1 MHGVCEP
8 TPSSQ
13 RESVVLQAP
22 RPEGAGRLRREAAPA
37 PSRSPV
43 TRVMTRGNYRLP
55 CLHGESNTRLR
66 RDESDPC
73 ARLRLV
79 DRTPHEISSRIAL
92 QLPDVLISTRR
103 MMNSFASR
111 ATI

>member
-43 TRVMTRGNYRLP
+43 TRVMTRGNYTDGGRVVAEQP
-55 CLHGESNTRLR
+55 QIVNVAKVEHRNG
-66 RDESDPC
+66 
-73 ARLRLV
+73 
-79 DRTPHEISSRIAL
+79 
-92 QLPDVLISTRR
+92 
-103 MMNSFASR
+103 
-111 ATI
+111 